1 MTPGASPACDLAA
14 AASWLA
20 ASAPLD
26 VAPLDRVLERQRDDG
41 SWGAA
46 DDWRRRVL
54 PTLWTVNVLA
64 ELGAASGPAWD
75 AAARFLAARGTTD
88 GGVFSRDG
96 RRDGVLAC
104 YVAIAAT
111 TYLLG
116 GRPDLAAPQVAWILR
131 HQDVREHGISRR
143 GGVEPYHSGL
153 SHRYGGCFAS
163 TSCLVGVVKAGRALE
178 LWRRTGQSRTG
189 RSNTGPSRT
198 GPSRTGQTGAAALT
212 GTDARDV
219 DELLGVIRD
228 ALLARSLMRTGDGR
242 VLPLGVPPARADEW
256 LVPTFPVDWRTD
268 LVEVLDLAA
277 RTGPYD
283 ERLQPAVDRL
293 AALQRPDGG
302 WPLLR
307 SFWPTGF
314 PALEPRSS
322 RRSSRLATDR
332 VVAALTACPAGT
344 A

>member
-1 MTPGASPACDLAA
+1 MTPGAPPVCDLAA

-104 YVAIAAT
+104 YVGIAAT

-131 HQDVREHGISRR
+131 HQDVREHGVSRR
-143 GGVEPYHSGL
+143 GDVEPYHPAL

-178 LWRRTGQSRTG
+178 LWRRTGQTG
-189 RSNTGPSRT
+189 T
-198 GPSRTGQTGAAALT
+198 AALT

-268 LVEVLDLAA
+268 LVEVLGLAA

-283 ERLQPAVDRL
+283 ERLQPAVDL
-293 AALQRPDGG
+293 LTALQRPDGG

-332 VVAALTACPAGT
+332 VVAALIACPAGT